1 MPHTAADCVR
11 AIYRDRDLLRTLC
24 VHLQSLD
31 PDELADAVATA
42 AQQVTDYVDHAC
54 WERPEDM
61 DTPRSVFKIEK
72 NNPRSDVAAE
82 TAAALATASLVF
94 RRSDPS
100 YSKLLLKTAI
110 RLKEDSEKRKL
121 VKTEVVSETR
131 KSSSLGEKELSPKLK
146 NKAQNAEAKQ
156 AIKAM
161 ATPKVPN
168 NDSNAKLHCAI
179 SFCSD
184 NSRGLKQGKTQNII
198 ERKKSFMS
206 ERPVSPMAGTTTSL
220 AMGA

>member
-1 MPHTAADCVR
+1 MSHECFESLLKAIKKLHAAHTYILFNCEEIDDFVKS
-11 AIYRDRDLLRTLC
+11 YD
-24 VHLQSLD
+24 
-31 PDELADAVATA
+31 DELKAN
-42 AQQVTDYVDHAC
+42 QSSITD
-54 WERPEDM
+54 
-61 DTPRSVFKIEK
+61 K
-72 NNPRSDVAAE
+72 NIQLSRDQNF
-82 TAAALATASLVF
+82 ALW
-94 RRSDPS
+94 
-100 YSKLLLKTAI
+100 LKDK
-110 RLKEDSEKRKL
+110 LKEDSEKRKL

-161 ATPKVPN
+161 ATPKVPT

-184 NSRGLKQGKTQNII
+184 NSRGLKQGKAQNII

-206 ERPVSPMAGTTTSL
+206 ERPVSPMVGFDRT
-220 AMGA
+220 